1 MRPECL
7 EMRILHAFIVIIFMI
22 ILTWTVSVVTLA
34 SKPRRLAVG
43 LSGQE
48 LVWGHPVL
56 AKIAGASG
64 NQFYYHL
71 IIYSVS
77 PFKSQLLKLFGAS
90 WKFLWK
96 LSLANNFSVVIQPN
110 LLFILDTRTY
120 RLKYLFY
127 PVSLEIIVHVV
138 SSFRLPG
145 STSWFLSPYVLVSY
159 VHHEVEFRKLS
170 AGLFLRWLP
179 GRLRNTKYFQVATI
193 FTSHEDVTWYKLATL
208 EFFRK
213 MMSVRGFPIMADIS
227 SFSSSYSTYFLTQNA
242 LQEPVMSLKP
252 LRKRLDMMVYRM
264 GLRME
269 LK

>member
-34 SKPRRLAVG
+34 SQPRRLAVG
-43 LSGQE
+43 LGGQE
-48 LVWGHPVL
+48 LVWGRPVL

-120 RLKYLFY
+120 GLKYLFIRSHLRLLSMLF
-127 PVSLEIIVHVV
+127 PRLDFLEALLDFCPPMFWLVMFTTRLNSANFLLDSSSDDCRDVWETPNIFKWPQFLHLTRTWRDINWLLWNSLEDDERQGI
-138 SSFRLPG
+138 
-145 STSWFLSPYVLVSY
+145 
-159 VHHEVEFRKLS
+159 
-170 AGLFLRWLP
+170 
-179 GRLRNTKYFQVATI
+179 
-193 FTSHEDVTWYKLATL
+193 SHYGW
-208 EFFRK
+208 
-213 MMSVRGFPIMADIS
+213 
-227 SFSSSYSTYFLTQNA
+227 YFLI
-242 LQEPVMSLKP
+242 LLII
-252 LRKRLDMMVYRM
+252 
-264 GLRME
+264 
-269 LK
+269 